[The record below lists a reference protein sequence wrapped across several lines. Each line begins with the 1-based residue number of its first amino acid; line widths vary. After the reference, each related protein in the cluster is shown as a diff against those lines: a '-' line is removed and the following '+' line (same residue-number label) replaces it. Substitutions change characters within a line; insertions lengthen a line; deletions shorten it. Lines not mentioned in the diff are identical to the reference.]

1 MLMASKQHQTE
12 INELKSISSN
22 NEAILKS
29 LFFFLFPS
37 LSGVTEMETADGI
50 GGLSALCISFALRE
64 IMIEP

>member
-1 MLMASKQHQTE
+1 MLSKQHQTE
-12 INELKSISSN
+12 INELESILSN
-22 NEAILKS
+22 NRAIQERVS
-29 LFFFLFPS
+29 FLFPS